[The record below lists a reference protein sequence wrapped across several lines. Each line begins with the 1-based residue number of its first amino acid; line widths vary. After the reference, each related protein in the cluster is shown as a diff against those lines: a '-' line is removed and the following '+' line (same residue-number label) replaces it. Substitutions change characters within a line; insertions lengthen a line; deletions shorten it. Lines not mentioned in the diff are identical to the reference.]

1 MFVRVLHIP
10 FKLLNLFQSYY
21 VVVLVSQLLNS
32 VMLHNPFVGRSS
44 ALALFGTFQL
54 VCCHGNASLVSSGMF
69 LAMNWSLANIQ
80 CCSTLW

>member
-10 FKLLNLFQSYY
+10 IKLLNLFQSYY
-21 VVVLVSQLLNS
+21 VVVLVFSTS

-54 VCCHGNASLVSSGMF
+54 VCCHGNASLVSSGMC

-80 CCSTLW
+80 CSSTLW